1 MKLLGLLLWLTQ
13 LQTALA
19 AASTLRIGDSNTTIS
34 INIPP
39 NSDDVNFYISTPDYY
54 QYTAIGFG
62 TLMSTSLLLIAYP
75 STNGSITLSP
85 RFATAGY
92 SEPTYNPSIRFT
104 IHPPSGIHAHEM
116 LINATCHTC
125 RTHFD
130 PLSPSQP
137 MIFASGPPSHLASDD
152 PSAPLRRH
160 VVHGRFTVDL
170 PRATGAGG
178 IPFPSTGT
186 EGAVLTGSVVAT
198 PRSKQS
204 LAHGIVFAVA
214 TLVIAPADM
223 IVAGAL
229 RRWPVLHSVSA
240 TVYVA
245 LAVGALV
252 PGIAIS
258 REHFATRDYKTGH
271 QVLGLIGVAVLFG
284 MFLWGAGMG
293 FARAAA
299 KKRGEVVNKGDSI
312 WGKVHRWVGRGLWI
326 LFIVDGGLGL
336 RLAERSNLFMM
347 GYGVLVGV
355 VFLVGLPIWFLI
367 WRCSKYQ
374 REKEVE
380 EENHELQQ
388 QQYNIYNHSH
398 NNY

>member
-1 MKLLGLLLWLTQ
+1 LLLCLTQ
-13 LQTALA
+13 LQTVLA
-19 AASTLRIGDSNTTIS
+19 ASSTLRIGDSNTTIS
-34 INIPP
+34 VNLPP

-62 TLMSTSLLLIAYP
+62 SLMSNSLLLIAYP
-75 STNGSITLSP
+75 STTGGITISP
-85 RFATAGY
+85 RFATTPY
-92 SEPTYNPSIRFT
+92 SEPVFDPSIRLT

-160 VVHGRFTVDL
+160 VVHGRFTIDL
-170 PRATGAGG
+170 VRATGAGG
-178 IPFPSTGT
+178 VPFPDTRT
-186 EGAVLTGSVVAT
+186 VGASLIGGVVAT

-223 IVAGAL
+223 IIAGAL
-229 RRWPVLHSVSA
+229 RRWPVLHGVSA

-245 LAVGALV
+245 LAIGALV

-258 REHFATRDYKTGH
+258 REHFATKGYATGH

-284 MFLWGAGMG
+284 MFLWGLGMG
-293 FARAAA
+293 VRRHAA
-299 KKRGEVVNKGDSI
+299 KKRGEDVNKGDSV
-312 WGKVHRWVGRGLWI
+312 WGKVHRWVGRGVWVV
-326 LFIVDGGLGL
+326 FIVDGGLGL
-336 RLAERSNLFMM
+336 RLAERSHLFMM
-347 GYGVLVGV
+347 GYGVLVGA

-374 REKEVE
+374 REKE
-380 EENHELQQ
+380 
-388 QQYNIYNHSH
+388 
-398 NNY
+398 